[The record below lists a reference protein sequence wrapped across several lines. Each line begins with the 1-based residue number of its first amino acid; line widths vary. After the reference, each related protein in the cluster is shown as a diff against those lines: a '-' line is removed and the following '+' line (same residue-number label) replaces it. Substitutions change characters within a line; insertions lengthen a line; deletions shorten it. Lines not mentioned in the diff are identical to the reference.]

1 MEVQVIKSNRKTVA
15 IQINADLT
23 VTMRVPRRAT
33 KRDIQKI
40 LKEKEGWILKHLM
53 ETLSTSSMD
62 AIKRLPGAES

>member
-1 MEVQVIKSNRKTVA
+1 MA

-40 LKEKEGWILKHLM
+40 LKEKEGGIFRKVDRRQLRQNHHPKSENQMGKLQQ
-53 ETLSTSSMD
+53 
-62 AIKRLPGAES
+62 

>member
-62 AIKRLPGAES
+62 AIKRFPGAES